1 MVTEVW
7 EEYKREGDNSEWLG
21 SRVQPG
27 VVGLFLEMSLIGWV
41 EPYRMGSGKI
51 ILYPQTNQGNQTKSA
66 CYPGQSSSG
75 LLDMKTDFRK
85 GRIQEMKS
93 L

>member
-51 ILYPQTNQGNQTKSA
+51 ILYTQTNQGNQAKSA

-75 LLDMKTDFRK
+75 LLDMKTDFRE